1 MERRKSIAETELI
14 LNRNGSVY
22 HLHLLPEHIA
32 ENVILVGD
40 PARVDLVSQCF
51 DTISFKI
58 QNREFV
64 SHGGTY
70 KNKQVMAVSSG
81 IGTDNIDIVLNE
93 LDAAVNIDLNKR
105 IPREKHTTLKLI
117 RIGTS
122 GALQSFIPVNS
133 VVVSEYALGLDGLLH
148 YYDGLP
154 AINNDALSEAF
165 CKHTNWHSK
174 LPYPYAIAGSEN
186 LMDQIAADYIKGIT
200 VTAPG
205 FYAPQGRE
213 LRLKPWMTDFN
224 QQLTGFKFGSGYIS
238 NFEMETS
245 ALYGL
250 GTLLGHQVCSVCVI
264 IANRITREFNSDYST
279 PMNNL
284 IEQILE
290 RLTK

>member
-264 IANRITREFNSDYST
+264 IANRITREFSSDYST

>member
-40 PARVDLVSQCF
+40 TARVDLVSQCF

-264 IANRITREFNSDYST
+264 IANRITREFSSDYST

>member
-1 MERRKSIAETELI
+1 MERNKPIAETELI

-40 PARVDLVSQCF
+40 PARVETVSQCF

-70 KNKQVMAVSSG
+70 KNKQVMVISSG
-81 IGTDNIDIVLNE
+81 IGTDNMDIVLNE
-93 LDAAVNIDLNKR
+93 LDAAVNIDLKKR
-105 IPREKHTTLKLI
+105 TFREKHTTLNLV

-133 VVVSEYALGLDGLLH
+133 IVVSEYALGLDGLLH
-148 YYDGLP
+148 YYEGLST
-154 AINNDALSEAF
+154 INNELLSDSF
-165 CKHTNWHSK
+165 YRHFNWHAS
-174 LPYPYAIAGSEN
+174 LPYPYAISGDDLLLDKLAPN
-186 LMDQIAADYIKGIT
+186 YIKGIT

-213 LRLKPWMTDFN
+213 LRLKPRIRDFN
-224 QQLTGFKFGSGYIS
+224 EQLTSFKYDSGCIT

-250 GTLLGHQVCSVCVI
+250 GTLLGHKTCSVCVI
-264 IANRITREFNSDYST
+264 IANRVTREFSGDYSA
-279 PMNNL
+279 PMNKL
-284 IEQILE
+284 IEEILE